1 MEELRSGASE
11 EAKKLNTTYMVENN
25 GFPFLRSFKSN
36 LPLSLWIEIVFCC
49 RYIEVNNANL
59 GGKQND

>member
-25 GFPFLRSFKSN
+25 GF
-36 LPLSLWIEIVFCC
+36 PLSLWIEIVFCC